1 MIILKSPGELQ
12 KMEKSNAIVAEVLTG
27 LKDRVKPGI
36 TTSELN
42 EYAEATA
49 QKKGARPAFKGY
61 GGFPF
66 ALCASVNS
74 EVVHGFPSDR
84 PLEEG
89 DIISLDFGVYH
100 NGYYGDS
107 AITVAVGEISASAAR
122 LMEVTEEALYK
133 GIEKAREGNRLG
145 DISFA
150 VQTHA
155 EKAGFSVVRD
165 YVGHGIGKDL
175 HEDPPVPNFGVSG
188 RGVKLRAGMVIA
200 IEPMINEGSY
210 LVKVK
215 PDGWTVV
222 TDDGSLSAHFEHT
235 IAITE
240 NGPVILSNRT

>member
-1 MIILKSPGELQ
+1 MIILKSPEEVLKMGE
-12 KMEKSNAIVAEVLTG
+12 SNAIVAEVLTG
-27 LKDRVKPGI
+27 LRERVKPGV

-42 EYAEATA
+42 EYAETTA
-49 QKKGARPAFKGY
+49 QKRGAKPAFKGY

-66 ALCASVNS
+66 ALCTSLNS

-84 PLEEG
+84 PLEDG
-89 DIISLDFGVYH
+89 DIISLDFGVYY

-107 AITVAVGEISASAAR
+107 AITVAVGKISASAAR
-122 LMEVTEEALYK
+122 LMEVTEEALYR
-133 GIEKAREGNRLG
+133 GIDKAREGNRLG
-145 DISFA
+145 DISSA
-150 VQTHA
+150 VQNHA

-200 IEPMINEGSY
+200 IEPMVNEGSY
-210 LVKVK
+210 GVKVK

-235 IAITE
+235 IAVTE
-240 NGPVILSNRT
+240 DGPVILSSRT